1 MSEKRQLSGLCTV
14 RLSEHLARII
24 RKDAEESDISDA
36 SRIRQI
42 LVAHYKDA
50 DTDDEQTQK
59 RAKPANP
66 IPSIELVEVS
76 RLRESAG
83 ELCGTLRQL
92 AGLSR
97 VSGNFELN
105 GQIEPLLPEL
115 KAVVASLVELKKSL
129 Q

>member
-1 MSEKRQLSGLCTV
+1 MSEKRQLSAQCLV
-14 RLSEHLARII
+14 RLPERLARII
-24 RKDAEESDISDA
+24 KHDAEDNNISDA
-36 SRIRQI
+36 SIIRRI
-42 LVAHYKDA
+42 LVTHYKDS
-50 DTDDEQTQK
+50 DIEDEQIYK

-66 IPSIELVEVS
+66 APSIELIEVS

-83 ELCGTLRQL
+83 ELCGTLRQI